1 MQSSRHLLDESSS
14 SLPSSSASPDPTS
27 DSSRREAPRK
37 SGRAARWFTLF
48 LAAALAAACN
58 TADLQQ
64 APSSGNGSSGVI
76 DDDDDDDDA
85 GSKSDDDDDYADIP
99 VTSKVTVQVQPS
111 DSGAQI
117 LAAIKGAT
125 KSVHMTMYLLTN
137 DDVEKALVDLHKAGK
152 DVKVVLNRNFP
163 SNGGSNQSAYNYL
176 KNGGVPVVWAPSAYN
191 FTHAKTI
198 VIDGSQVIVMTMNL
212 TAGSGSTNREFIAY
226 DTDAADVKDAE
237 TIFDAD
243 YNQQTVTVGGKLII
257 SPKSAQAVDPEQR
270 LTKLM
275 NAAKKTLDVE
285 VQSLSDQALVDAIIA
300 AQKRKVTVRVV
311 ITGAGDRD
319 ETPAQVSAIDAMK
332 AAGVPLRGVS
342 NPYIHSKVV
351 VVDDKLAFVGSQNFT
366 RTALFDNR
374 EVGVVTNAT
383 AEVLKVRDV
392 VAEDF
397 KGGTAR

>member
-1 MQSSRHLLDESSS
+1 M
-14 SLPSSSASPDPTS
+14 T
-27 DSSRREAPRK
+27 RK
-37 SGRAARWFTLF
+37 PARVVRWFTLF
-48 LAAALAAACN
+48 LATALAVACN

-64 APSSGNGSSGVI
+64 APGSSNGSSGVPDSGGDRDAGA
-76 DDDDDDDDA
+76 DDD
-85 GSKSDDDDDYADIP
+85 GDDDYAEIP
-99 VTSKVTVQVQPS
+99 VTSKVEVQVQPS

-117 LAAIKGAT
+117 LAAIKGAK

-137 DDVEKALVDLHKAGK
+137 DDVERALVDLHKAGK

-176 KNGGVPVVWAPSAYN
+176 KNGGVPVVWAPSTYN

-198 VIDGSQVIVMTMNL
+198 VIDGSQVIIMTMNL

-226 DTDAADVKDAE
+226 DTDEADVKDAE
-237 TIFDAD
+237 TVFDAD

-270 LTKLM
+270 ITALM
-275 NAAKKTLDVE
+275 NVAKKTLDVE